1 MKYVAA
7 VLVALA
13 LWAGWR
19 LLASRPD
26 RVPPDFLNTYES
38 LGTALV
44 EQSGVPDGDIL
55 VLVAEHET
63 NQPPHHE
70 LLAGLRR
77 GIKRRT
83 NDQGQVIEVSRAI
96 DPMAAQNGTAAL
108 RWSEIK
114 ATWAVHPDARLLVLL
129 LDALPPGASE
139 RPTADQAVVFR
150 PPLGTDSRNLLKTGA
165 IRLLVTPRT
174 PTSPPVP
181 EDAPLWQRSFDL
193 IPAAP

>member
-7 VLVALA
+7 VLLVLA

-26 RVPPDFLNTYES
+26 RVPPDFLDTFAS
-38 LGTALV
+38 LGQALV

-55 VLVAEHET
+55 VLVGAHET

-70 LLAGLRR
+70 LLDGLRR
-77 GIKRRT
+77 AIKRRA
-83 NDQGQVIEVSRAI
+83 NDQGQVVEVARAI

-114 ATWAVHPDARLLVLL
+114 TIWNVHPDARLLILL
-129 LDALPPGASE
+129 VDALPPGAAE
-139 RPTADQAVVFR
+139 RPAADQGVVFR
-150 PPLGTDSRNLLKTGA
+150 PPLGEDSRNLLKSGA
-165 IRLLVTPRT
+165 IRLLVTPR
-174 PTSPPVP
+174 SPASPAP
-181 EDAPLWQRSFDL
+181 PKDAPLWQRSFDL
-193 IPAAP
+193 IPATP